1 MKFYRL
7 FTLHVP
13 AGVAFSVVNR
23 DHISTVGAFVLLPLN
38 PKKLLHA
45 PLFQLPQIFHHAHVI
60 TLSVTPVHAI
70 QILAWHNFAL
80 ETKPEHILREFL
92 AASFD
97 ETIFVAWKAPCTMG
111 YFASLLRYPSR
122 IG

>member
-1 MKFYRL
+1 
-7 FTLHVP
+7 VP
-13 AGVAFSVVNR
+13 AGVTFSVVNR
-23 DHISTVGAFVLLPLN
+23 NHIPTVGAFVLLPLN
-38 PKKLLHA
+38 PKKLPHA
-45 PLFQLPQIFHHAHVI
+45 PLFQRPQIFPHAQVI

-97 ETIFVAWKAPCTMG
+97 ETVFVVWKAPCAMG
-111 YFASLLRYPSR
+111 HFASLLRYPSR

>member
-7 FTLHVP
+7 FTLYVP
-13 AGVAFSVVNR
+13 TGIAFSVVNR
-23 DHISTVGAFVLLPLN
+23 NHISTVGAFVLLPLN
-38 PKKLLHA
+38 PQKLLHA
-45 PLFQLPQIFHHAHVI
+45 LFFQFLEIFHHAHVI

-70 QILAWHNFAL
+70 QILAWHSFAL
-80 ETKPEHILREFL
+80 ETKSNLIFREFL

-97 ETIFVAWKAPCTMG
+97 ETVFVAGKAPCAMG